1 MKKAMTTTYLIEA
14 TRQLCAE
21 LDAANKQLAKD
32 HQYIADLEAEVRVL
46 RATDKNVDYAVKML
60 HRLLG
65 QRDGILTALAAN
77 DDMKDGKVQPRDE
90 TMCCCDPSVGM
101 APCRYCA
108 IHDALVGT
116 LRIIDSAALV
126 AQEARPA
133 PVIDMPAT
141 SAAVDATA
149 NRLLDIIGFARP
161 GLPPIAAQE
170 PKP

>member
-1 MKKAMTTTYLIEA
+1 MKKAMTTTYIIEA
-14 TRQLCAE
+14 TLQLCAE
-21 LDAANKQLAKD
+21 LDAANKQLAKEKLYVKAIEQSSAADKRQLAKD

-116 LRIIDSAALV
+116 LRIIDSAAL
-126 AQEARPA
+126 
-133 PVIDMPAT
+133 
-141 SAAVDATA
+141 
-149 NRLLDIIGFARP
+149 
-161 GLPPIAAQE
+161 AAQE